1 MYKRILVPTDGNECA
16 KRAEDEAIRLAKATG
31 GKVTFLHV
39 LVSPSTLIPLPTL
52 PDDLDYTLAKTF
64 EKIADEALEAALKK
78 AKEAGVEARATLRR
92 GDDVAYEILEEAVGY
107 DVIVMA
113 PRRRSFKKW
122 LLGSVT
128 QAVLDRSPVPVL
140 VVGCGGLE

>member
-31 GKVTFLHV
+31 GKITFLHV
-39 LVSPSTLIPLPTL
+39 LQSPSTLIPLPAL
-52 PDDLDYTLAKTF
+52 PDDLDYTLAKAF
-64 EKIADEALEAALKK
+64 EQIADEALEKALEK
-78 AKEAGVEARATLRR
+78 AKKAGVEAQAVLRR
-92 GDDVAYEILEEAVGY
+92 GDDVAYEILQEAVGY

-113 PRRRSFKKW
+113 PRRRGFKKW

-128 QAVLDRSPVPVL
+128 QAVLDRSPIPVL
-140 VVGCGGLE
+140 VVGCGG